1 MVELAASVEKNS
13 NHPIAKA
20 IVRKAN
26 DMNLELIQT
35 SSFENI
41 TGKGLKAQIDD
52 KDILAGNKKLL
63 ESQDIE
69 IPQSVLE
76 EYGRL

>member
-1 MVELAASVEKNS
+1 MDDIICYGISENELVELAASVEKNS

-26 DMNLELIQT
+26 DMNLELNQT

-41 TGKGLKAQIDD
+41 TGERFK
-52 KDILAGNKKLL
+52 
-63 ESQDIE
+63 S
-69 IPQSVLE
+69 SS
-76 EYGRL
+76 